1 MVDVWQRKYHKRND
15 WAQRAYDRFVAEVDP
30 ELVGDFTRSKHITV
44 VVYGTTQVGKTTL
57 ILDLLGIR
65 KEELTSVSQV
75 LRGGQ
80 TIGRSSTASP
90 IRYGRSPDDNW
101 YVGDDPGGL
110 NSEEAAER
118 FACIRQQVMSGS
130 IQTASLLNVRIP
142 DRCFQPDEEE
152 ALSLD
157 LRLIDIPGI
166 NAINKL
172 EQNEVRRIAER
183 YVASADLILLVGRA
197 DNLGFLH
204 PRALDFEALNDW
216 MLQPSRFRVVLTYTF
231 SPASFQSWFARPREG
246 PSLTVR
252 DVQQHLYDEICTHD
266 EIPPREMLKH
276 IYPLEFGDSLE
287 SMRTQSQ
294 AYYEQASRVIR
305 TLRQELLASITE
317 AASPYARLW
326 SAFRVGEFIEAKV
339 ARHQAAFDSQQPTL
353 KDRVHQA
360 QHRHHEFMME
370 FRTATTEHLAVE
382 QLCSKHERRL
392 RYFDKGF
399 YARRLTRCFDV
410 DVDTKGEETVKTLQ
424 EALQTF
430 RGDIRCR
437 WDAFWIGVKYSSLN
451 LITDDPSPPST
462 QALSEIE
469 DRLDD
474 YWTNSYLLSSNFQT
488 DASLLKRQAAIVCRT
503 YAQEANKT
511 LGRLLKTAITQAIQ
525 HKRRSEI
532 MFKGMRQEAEQQ
544 IRYLQ
549 DAKERLLD
557 AQQQHA
563 RFNKRMAQSLKHAHQ
578 FKRYIFEAFNT
589 ELDTVRRAID
599 RPGNSVEQ
607 LCNIFYLLLLPNEL
621 NKMLKGDES

>member
-1 MVDVWQRKYHKRND
+1 MADVWLRKYRQRND

-65 KEELTSVSQV
+65 KEELTGVCEV

-80 TIGRSSTASP
+80 KIGRSSTASP

-101 YVGDDPGGL
+101 YVGDDPNGL
-110 NSEEAAER
+110 NSEEAAAR
-118 FACIRQQVMSGS
+118 FACIRKHVMSGT
-130 IQTASLLNVRIP
+130 IQTSSLLNVRIP
-142 DRCFQPDEEE
+142 DRCFQSDEEE

-231 SPASFQSWFARPREG
+231 SPASFQSWFARPRNG
-246 PSLTVR
+246 PPLTAR

-266 EIPPREMLKH
+266 ESPPREMLTH

-294 AYYEQASRVIR
+294 TYFKQASNVIG
-305 TLRQELLASITE
+305 TLRRELLASIRE
-317 AASPYARLW
+317 ASSPYARLW

-339 ARHQAAFDSQQPTL
+339 ERHQAAFDSQQPAL
-353 KDRVHQA
+353 KDRVRLA
-360 QHRHHEFMME
+360 QQHHHDFMME
-370 FRTATTEHLAVE
+370 FRSATTEHFVVE
-382 QLCSKHERRL
+382 QLYRKYERRL
-392 RYFDKGF
+392 RYFNKGLC
-399 YARRLTRCFDV
+399 ARRLRRCFDI
-410 DVDTKGEETVKTLQ
+410 DVDIKGEQTVTTLL

-430 RGDIRCR
+430 RDNILCR
-437 WDAFWIGVKYSSLN
+437 WDVFWIGIKYSTIN
-451 LITDDPSPPST
+451 LITADPSPPST

-469 DRLDD
+469 DRLNE
-474 YWTNSYLLSSNFQT
+474 YWTNSYLLSNNFQT
-488 DASLLKRQAAIVCRT
+488 DASLLKRQAAIVCYT
-503 YAQEANKT
+503 YAYEANRI
-511 LGRLLKTAITQAIQ
+511 LGGRLKAAITQATH
-525 HKRRSEI
+525 HKQSSER
-532 MFKGMRQEAEQQ
+532 MLKVMKQEAEFQELN
-544 IRYLQ
+544 LQ
-549 DAKERLLD
+549 HAKELLLD

-578 FKRYIFEAFNT
+578 FKEYIFEAFKT
-589 ELDTVRRAID
+589 EVNTVRRTID
-599 RPGNSVEQ
+599 SPGNSVEQ
-607 LCNIFYLLLLPNEL
+607 ICNIFYLLLLPNEL
-621 NKMLKGDES
+621 NKMLKGDEN